1 MDDKK
6 HWWIFI
12 DIDEEYF
19 KVGKITSF
27 IGDNFV
33 VVRLQKD
40 DLPDRS
46 ELFSLENLANG
57 NTLLF
62 ETEEEFNTWFNWLQS
77 PSENNKPKIVRLNP
91 KDIH

>member
-6 HWWIFI
+6 YWWVFI
-12 DIDEEYF
+12 DVDEEYF

-27 IGDNFV
+27 IGDDFV
-33 VVRLQKD
+33 VVKLQKD

-57 NTLLF
+57 TTLLF
-62 ETEEEFNTWFNWLQS
+62 ETEEELTAWIAWLET
-77 PSENNKPKIVRLNP
+77 PSENNKPRLVSINP
-91 KDIH
+91 KDIN